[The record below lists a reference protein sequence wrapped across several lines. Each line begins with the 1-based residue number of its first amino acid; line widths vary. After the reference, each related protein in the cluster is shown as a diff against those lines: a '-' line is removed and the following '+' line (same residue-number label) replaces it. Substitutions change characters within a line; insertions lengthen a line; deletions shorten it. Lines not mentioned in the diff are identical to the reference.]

1 MPLVETIPNLSEG
14 RDTRIVDLLATSI
27 RQGGC
32 HLLDSDPDRDHN
44 RTVLTAAGSPA
55 TIRTGIVSLAAQA
68 IESLDLRRHHGLHPR
83 VGVLDVIPLVPLDR
97 TSDSEV
103 ADLADEIGE
112 ALWRELKLPVFYYGL
127 ASPSHRRLADIRR
140 GGLRPDLGGPALHPT
155 AGATCLGWRRPMVA
169 YNILLRDAS
178 LEQGQ
183 AIVTRLR
190 EANGG
195 MAGVDALAFPTAG
208 GTQVSMNLRD
218 LRASPPEAV
227 RAEVLRLGLELG
239 VAVGMDQL
247 VGLCPAHAASPRM
260 TGRLLEGRLAAEA
273 LRRGGVLVRAVDD
286 EEHHRVASAL
296 LALAAPMSALGPTP
310 DELLYAGELMLGAE
324 RTLMA
329 AGIEPGEVHAMLR
342 VAAAGVRVA
351 IPEPNQSRTAK
362 RLAALD
368 NWLDSETS
376 GPV

>member
-1 MPLVETIPNLSEG
+1 
-14 RDTRIVDLLATSI
+14 
-27 RQGGC
+27 
-32 HLLDSDPDRDHN
+32 
-44 RTVLTAAGSPA
+44 
-55 TIRTGIVSLAAQA
+55 
-68 IESLDLRRHHGLHPR
+68 
-83 VGVLDVIPLVPLDR
+83 
-97 TSDSEV
+97 
-103 ADLADEIGE
+103 
-112 ALWRELKLPVFYYGL
+112 
-127 ASPSHRRLADIRR
+127 
-140 GGLRPDLGGPALHPT
+140 
-155 AGATCLGWRRPMVA
+155 
-169 YNILLRDAS
+169 
-178 LEQGQ
+178 
-183 AIVTRLR
+183 
-190 EANGG
+190 